1 MARQK
6 SQLIDINT
14 SGSNDIVNVSGN
26 QSIIVSKVYYNPS
39 ADITGDV
46 IVKLGDRV
54 IGGITNPIAGGNHPL
69 VSFCGNSHEQGEK
82 GENLTVTLPDTTAS
96 KVTFHGE
103 VKP

>member
-1 MARQK
+1 MPRQK
-6 SQLIDINT
+6 SQIADITT
-14 SGSNDIVNVSGN
+14 SGSNDIVVVSGN
-26 QSIIVSKVYYNPS
+26 QYIIVSKIYYNPS
-39 ADITGDV
+39 EDIIGDV

-69 VSFCGNSHEQGEK
+69 ISFCGDRHEQGEK
-82 GENLTVTLPDTTAS
+82 GDNLTVILPTATAS